1 MYWNPHFLG
10 YHLTLWRNTGLQNL
24 QYSTDSLACQHQETV
39 YYTYKIL
46 WSQAFWQASI
56 SLHFAL
62 QFCIPTWT
70 TPLLY
75 FKPFLE
81 YFTRMPL
88 CKAGTRKWNGRG
100 RQYSL
105 LFRKSAVLVIVIK
118 MLRVYQIGMYFTFK
132 TLGFFFS
139 SFLNYFKK
147 GQLQ

>member
-1 MYWNPHFLG
+1 MYWNPHLLG
-10 YHLTLWRNTGLQNL
+10 YHLTLWRNIGLQKL

-39 YYTYKIL
+39 YYIYKIL

-81 YFTRMPL
+81 YFTHIPL
-88 CKAGTRKWNGRG
+88 CKAGTRKWNGTG
-100 RQYSL
+100 RQHNL
-105 LFRKSAVLVIVIK
+105 LFRKSAVLVIIIK
-118 MLRVYQIGMYFTFK
+118 MLRFTK
-132 TLGFFFS
+132 QECISPLKYSAFFFFF
-139 SFLNYFKK
+139 FLYYLKK
-147 GQLQ
+147 GQL